1 LSHSVG
7 NPDEVER
14 LSTGGPLAEIDWDT
28 VYAAGR
34 RGYVD
39 YPALQRATA

>member
-7 NPDEVER
+7 NPNQVER
-14 LSTGGPLAEIDWDT
+14 LRTGGLLAEIDWDT

-34 RGYVD
+34 RGYAD
-39 YPALQRATA
+39 YLALQRATA